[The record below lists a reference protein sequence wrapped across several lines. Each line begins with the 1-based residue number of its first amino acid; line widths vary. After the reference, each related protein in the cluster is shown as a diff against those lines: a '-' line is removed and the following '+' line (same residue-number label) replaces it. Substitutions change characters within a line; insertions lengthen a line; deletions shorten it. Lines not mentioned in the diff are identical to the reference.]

1 MKHITGGHILG
12 GLLAARL
19 LAGCNGGGGGSES
32 EGSTAA
38 TATGATATA
47 TATSTSTTTATSTDA
62 TSTGADT
69 TPTTSAD
76 ESTSGGVVAAK
87 RVFVTAASF
96 HGDLQQQGAGADG
109 LAGADLLCAAAAT
122 SASLGGTWVAWVST
136 SGVDAISRLA
146 SDGRWTLI
154 DEVTEV
160 FASRSQIQ
168 FGPKHAIDV
177 TEAGEPL
184 LPSGVDLP
192 VVWTNTD
199 SFGKYSDD
207 GENNACD
214 DWSAQTGVAAVGVIF
229 DPALGGPGLS
239 WTDTKQ
245 PRACGGAYHLYC
257 FEG

>member
-1 MKHITGGHILG
+1 MKNTTGAHILS

-38 TATGATATA
+38 TATATAA
-47 TATSTSTTTATSTDA
+47 TTTTTATTADA
-62 TSTGADT
+62 TSTGVST
-69 TPTTSAD
+69 TPTTTTPTTTAD
-76 ESTSGGVVAAK
+76 ESTSGGVVAK

-96 HGDLQQQGAGADG
+96 HGDLKQQGAGADG
-109 LAGADLLCAAAAT
+109 LEGADLLCAAAAT
-122 SASLGGTWVAWVST
+122 SAGLGGTWVAWVST
-136 SGVDAISRLA
+136 SGADAISRLA

-177 TEAGEPL
+177 TEAGAPL

-229 DPALGGPGLS
+229 DPAVGGPGLS

-245 PRACGGAYHLYC
+245 PRGCGGEYHLYC